1 MNICVFCGSSSPRN
15 SDITSAAEELG
26 SAIGLAGHTLLYGGS
41 NLGLMGAVSGAALKA
56 GGHVVA
62 VIPKHFGRT
71 IINSQPVSQL
81 ICVDTMA
88 QRKEY
93 LLAHSDLFV
102 ALPGGIGTLDEVL
115 EVMVANQLGLMR
127 DAAGLPIK
135 ASKPLLLFN
144 HQGFFDPFVQ
154 QLEQMARGGFF
165 RNDKQPSIANCAT
178 IKEIIARLDG

>member
-1 MNICVFCGSSSPRN
+1 MNICIFCGSSSPRN

-62 VIPKHFGRT
+62 VIPKHFGRA

-93 LLAHSDLFV
+93 LLAHSDLF
-102 ALPGGIGTLDEVL
+102 
-115 EVMVANQLGLMR
+115 VANQLGLMR

-154 QLEQMARGGFF
+154 QLEQMARDGFF